1 MTSHK
6 ALPHDIVR
14 CIYDNLA
21 AEKTSLCNCSLV
33 CRSWNFPAASYLFHR
48 VSLRQP
54 PTEGKD
60 PCETLLDAIEHS
72 QRMKYGIVE
81 LNLDGDK
88 TFSSEDCR
96 RFFKRRL
103 IAANALQRLLASL
116 PHLRV
121 VQMHAFD
128 IVGPFVMEIP
138 KTTIH
143 RLTIWDDPL
152 GTVCNEVAL
161 ARMLSLFDR
170 CDILCIRLKFSSF
183 TQSISMER
191 HTNSRLSVKH
201 LELDLKNAVVPGVV
215 QILQASLEPSALES
229 INVAGTGEFETS
241 DTVFS
246 TLLGARRALNTIPSK
261 FEYELSHASRLSNR
275 YSAPKAFR

>member
-21 AEKTSLCNCSLV
+21 AEKTSLRNCSLV
-33 CRSWNFPAASYLFHR
+33 CRCWSYPTASYLFHR

-54 PTEGKD
+54 PTEGED

-72 QRMKYGIVE
+72 HRMKHGIVDLD
-81 LNLDGDK
+81 LNGDK
-88 TFSSEDCR
+88 TFSSYDCR

-103 IAANALQRLLASL
+103 IAANALQRLVASL
-116 PHLRV
+116 PHLQV
-121 VQMHAFD
+121 VEMHAFD
-128 IVGPFVMEIP
+128 IVGPVMGSP
-138 KTTIH
+138 KTTIR

-152 GTVCNEVAL
+152 RTMCNEVAL

-183 TQSISMER
+183 TQSIPTKQR
-191 HTNSRLSVKH
+191 TKFRLRVNH
-201 LELDLKNAVVPGVV
+201 LELDLKNAVLPGVV
-215 QILQASLEPSALES
+215 QVLQASLEPSALDS
-229 INVAGTGEFETS
+229 VDVAGTGEFETS
-241 DTVFS
+241 NSVE
-246 TLLGARRALNTIPSK
+246 ARRALKLEQI
-261 FEYELSHASRLSNR
+261 
-275 YSAPKAFR
+275 